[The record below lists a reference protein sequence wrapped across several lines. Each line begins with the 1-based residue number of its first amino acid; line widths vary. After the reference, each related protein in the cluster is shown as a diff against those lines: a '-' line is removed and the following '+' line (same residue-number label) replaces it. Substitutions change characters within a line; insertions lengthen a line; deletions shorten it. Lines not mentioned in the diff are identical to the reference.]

1 MTRLKIVAGNWKMH
15 KTLEESQSLITE
27 IRGIVRD
34 EIRSNTKVIVCPPY
48 IALAAATRL
57 LEGTGIGLGAQNCH
71 FEEQGAF
78 TGEISAGMIKST
90 GAEYVIIGHSE
101 RRQYFGETNETTAL
115 KSKTAIRHGL
125 HVIFCVGETLSQR
138 EDKSYFRV
146 VEAQLQEGL
155 FHLDRKEF
163 SHIVIAYEPVWAI
176 GTGLTA
182 SPEQAQEMHA
192 YIRKV
197 VGMHYTDEIANNTSI
212 LYGGSVKPDNAQTLF
227 SQGDIDGGLI
237 GGAALK
243 ARDFVDIVKGMH

>member
-1 MTRLKIVAGNWKMH
+1 MH
-15 KTLEESQSLITE
+15 KTLEESQALITE

-34 EIRSNTKVIVCPPY
+34 EIRSNTSVVICPPF
-48 IALAAATRL
+48 IALPAATRL

-71 FEEQGAF
+71 FEDQGAF
-78 TGEISAGMIKST
+78 TGEISAGMVKST
-90 GAEYVIIGHSE
+90 GAQYVIVGHSE
-101 RRQYFGETNETTAL
+101 RRQYFGDTNEITAQKA
-115 KSKTAIRHGL
+115 KSAIRHGL
-125 HVIFCVGETLSQR
+125 KVIFCVGETLEQR

-155 FHLDRKEF
+155 FGLDRKEF
-163 SHIVIAYEPVWAI
+163 SHVVVAYEPVWAI

-197 VGMHYTDEIANNTSI
+197 IGMHYTDEIAADTSI

-227 SQGDIDGGLI
+227 GQADIDGGLI

-243 ARDFVDIVKGMH
+243 ARDFVDIAKAFR